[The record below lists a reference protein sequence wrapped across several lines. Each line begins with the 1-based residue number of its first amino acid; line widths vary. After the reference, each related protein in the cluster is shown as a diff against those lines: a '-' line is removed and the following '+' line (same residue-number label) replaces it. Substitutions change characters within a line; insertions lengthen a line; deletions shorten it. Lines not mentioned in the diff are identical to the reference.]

1 MWENL
6 KPHHTPSSEH
16 PSYAPV
22 PHTELAVVSPPPSQV
37 YSSNRGEREVK
48 HINLNGQIL
57 WSRQKKKSTHV
68 LNHLQLVCTFPGV
81 GRKDGVKRSPRINE
95 ISRSLYLLKVQII
108 YIWNCEE
115 STRHCHVCT
124 GNKEVSFQGSLI
136 CGTSESATDSLRAD
150 GDISRPFFFGMG
162 SFV

>member
-1 MWENL
+1 MALRVTGGVATGREGGRGGTPLVTRSVISAGEGHGCIGHDQEVFFNWPLFSLGGGGGGGLMWENL

-95 ISRSLYLLKVQII
+95 ISRSLYLL
-108 YIWNCEE
+108 
-115 STRHCHVCT
+115 
-124 GNKEVSFQGSLI
+124 
-136 CGTSESATDSLRAD
+136 
-150 GDISRPFFFGMG
+150 
-162 SFV
+162 